1 MAAAR
6 RSHTRAQSVSSTRR
20 ATIRPA
26 APRPPR
32 DWTIAATVL
41 AVLVLLLVIGDDR
54 HVGLVPDGRQM
65 IRTAVAITETGEI
78 GQARGRDFTL
88 DRPGGDAVSRYGL
101 AMSLLQVPAAWLAPH
116 VESRWGPGRSQA
128 LFLLIPWLAIGVAS
142 AAAGLIARRLGGN
155 RGEVVAAVLLASV
168 ASPLG
173 SYAFLEFSEP
183 VQAAALALA
192 LYFALSA
199 ARDQAVRRGLA
210 FAAGF
215 AAGFA
220 VLAKSSLVLA
230 APALLLP
237 LVDPHA
243 PSASRRRLLWAAA
256 GSAGPLAVWAAFE
269 VLRFGQLFGGYP
281 DDRFTHPWLDG
292 VWRLLVGVNRGL
304 LFFWPALLL
313 FLWCG
318 LRFRGRWFST
328 PAARAWIGAA
338 TVLGAQVAVTAGY
351 WAWHGMEG
359 WGPRLILAGLP
370 LLAPF
375 AATAVVPA
383 RRFILSAAVTLC
395 LAANLPPLMQHPTPV
410 ATYVMNLAW
419 PEIPQDEAPRYPF
432 YATSQSAS
440 GRPTVVPFDVLDVEP
455 AANPWRLYLWFWRTS
470 FFEGEPLSARLLQ
483 PPWISKR
490 PGLVPAAAWPP
501 DVARQVVPPLRVGFL
516 GRSLTGTG
524 GPYATVYL
532 DALLDQV
539 VRANQQGLIARALV
553 LSERRL
559 ALQSDGEAAAWRL
572 ESLRRAGHATEAEA
586 AAPLASR
593 SRPHSSAGQRRAGAV
608 RSRRRGRG
616 ASPGAPGV
624 GGGQPPRYGGA
635 AGTRRRHWPTGRPT
649 WMR

>member
-20 ATIRPA
+20 AHDPTGGA
-26 APRPPR
+26 RPPR

-101 AMSLLQVPAAWLAPH
+101 AMSLLQVPAAWVAPH
-116 VESRWGPGRSQA
+116 VESRWGPGRAQA
-128 LFLLIPWLAIGVAS
+128 IFLVIPWLAIGVAS

-155 RGEVVAAVLLASV
+155 RGEVVAAVMLASV

-173 SYAFLEFSEP
+173 SYTFLEFSEP
-183 VQAAALALA
+183 VQAAALSLG

-199 ARDQAVRRGLA
+199 VRDQSVRRGLA

-243 PSASRRRLLWAAA
+243 LSASRRRLLWAAA
-256 GSAGPLAVWAAFE
+256 GSAGPLALWVAFDIM
-269 VLRFGQLFGGYP
+269 RFGQLFGGYP

-318 LRFRGRWFST
+318 LRLSRPVVLDARGAGLDWRRHR
-328 PAARAWIGAA
+328 ARGAGGRDRG
-338 TVLGAQVAVTAGY
+338 VLGRGM
-351 WAWHGMEG
+351 AW
-359 WGPRLILAGLP
+359 
-370 LLAPF
+370 
-375 AATAVVPA
+375 
-383 RRFILSAAVTLC
+383 
-395 LAANLPPLMQHPTPV
+395 
-410 ATYVMNLAW
+410 
-419 PEIPQDEAPRYPF
+419 
-432 YATSQSAS
+432 
-440 GRPTVVPFDVLDVEP
+440 
-455 AANPWRLYLWFWRTS
+455 
-470 FFEGEPLSARLLQ
+470 
-483 PPWISKR
+483 K
-490 PGLVPAAAWPP
+490 
-501 DVARQVVPPLRVGFL
+501 
-516 GRSLTGTG
+516 
-524 GPYATVYL
+524 
-532 DALLDQV
+532 
-539 VRANQQGLIARALV
+539 
-553 LSERRL
+553 
-559 ALQSDGEAAAWRL
+559 
-572 ESLRRAGHATEAEA
+572 
-586 AAPLASR
+586 
-593 SRPHSSAGQRRAGAV
+593 
-608 RSRRRGRG
+608 
-616 ASPGAPGV
+616 
-624 GGGQPPRYGGA
+624 GGGRA
-635 AGTRRRHWPTGRPT
+635 
-649 WMR
+649 

>member
-1 MAAAR
+1 M
-6 RSHTRAQSVSSTRR
+6 
-20 ATIRPA
+20 
-26 APRPPR
+26 
-32 DWTIAATVL
+32 
-41 AVLVLLLVIGDDR
+41 
-54 HVGLVPDGRQM
+54 
-65 IRTAVAITETGEI
+65 
-78 GQARGRDFTL
+78 
-88 DRPGGDAVSRYGL
+88 
-101 AMSLLQVPAAWLAPH
+101 
-116 VESRWGPGRSQA
+116 
-128 LFLLIPWLAIGVAS
+128 
-142 AAAGLIARRLGGN
+142 
-155 RGEVVAAVLLASV
+155 
-168 ASPLG
+168 
-173 SYAFLEFSEP
+173 
-183 VQAAALALA
+183 
-192 LYFALSA
+192 
-199 ARDQAVRRGLA
+199 
-210 FAAGF
+210 
-215 AAGFA
+215 
-220 VLAKSSLVLA
+220 LA

-328 PAARAWIGAA
+328 PEARAWIGAA

-351 WAWHGMEG
+351 RAWHGMEG

-395 LAANLPPLMQHPTPV
+395 LAANLPPLIQHPTPV

-440 GRPTVVPFDVLDVEP
+440 GRPTVVPFDVLDLEP

-470 FFEGEPLSARLLQ
+470 FLEGEPLSARLLQ
-483 PPWISKR
+483 PPWIGKR

-524 GPYATVYL
+524 GPYATVYI

-539 VRANQQGLIARALV
+539 VRANQQGLIERALV

-572 ESLRRAGHATEAEA
+572 ESLRRAGHATEAESVLRSLPEA
-586 AAPLASR
+586 A
-593 SRPHSSAGQRRAGAV
+593 PHSSAGQRRAGAV

-616 ASPGAPGV
+616 AGPGASGV
-624 GGGQPPRYGGA
+624 GGGQPRRYGGA
-635 AGTRRRHWPTGRPT
+635 AGTHGATGRLAVRPGCVDASGSSRRHRLGAALMRRVQKNGRAAVALPQWGRHPKGAPPQNWNFT
-649 WMR
+649 DSRI